1 MFGLIVLGS
10 VVRTTGS
17 GLACPDWPLCH
28 GRLIPPL
35 QFNIM
40 LEWWHRLIALL
51 VSLLMAATAAWI
63 YARGAVR
70 ARLGGLVT
78 LALGLLAAQILLG
91 ALTVWKLLDPS
102 VVGGHLAVA
111 LLLFSTMVT
120 ITLVAGRE
128 ARGEAGEAPEGPRP
142 AGLLPLFAAVTIAT
156 YLQAVLG
163 GIVSTHH
170 ASLACP
176 DWPTCH
182 GAWFPPLEGLVG
194 IQMLHRY
201 GAYALVA
208 LMLVA
213 ATRARAAA
221 DPAVQR
227 GGLTV
232 LRLTLLQV
240 VFGVAN
246 VFLEIPVWMSALHLA
261 TATGILALALA
272 LTFRVAS
279 SRAVNE
285 QPVPAR

>member
-40 LEWWHRLIALL
+40 LEWWHRLVALL